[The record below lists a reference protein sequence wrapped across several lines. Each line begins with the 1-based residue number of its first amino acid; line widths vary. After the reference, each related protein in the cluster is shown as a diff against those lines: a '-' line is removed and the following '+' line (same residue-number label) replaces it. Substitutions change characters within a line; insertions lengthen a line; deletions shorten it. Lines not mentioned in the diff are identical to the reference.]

1 VLMMTARSQTLH
13 RTRRRRADSGTL
25 VVAAE
30 LHLAEL
36 PKSAIDVCYTS
47 GVRRLLSL
55 VRPCLRR
62 SVGLSRRGR
71 HVMAARVAVL
81 GWLLVWF
88 VPHRGRVVTA
98 DKSSVSTASDSPHP
112 CRGAFTLRLVAT

>member
-47 GVRRLLSL
+47 GGCSRWFAL
-55 VRPCLRR
+55 VY
-62 SVGLSRRGR
+62 
-71 HVMAARVAVL
+71 
-81 GWLLVWF
+81 
-88 VPHRGRVVTA
+88 A
-98 DKSSVSTASDSPHP
+98 DPSD
-112 CRGAFTLRLVAT
+112 